1 MSEMVL
7 SCAQECA
14 YVARRPG

>member
-7 SCAQECA
+7 SKETVLIEQ
-14 YVARRPG
+14 